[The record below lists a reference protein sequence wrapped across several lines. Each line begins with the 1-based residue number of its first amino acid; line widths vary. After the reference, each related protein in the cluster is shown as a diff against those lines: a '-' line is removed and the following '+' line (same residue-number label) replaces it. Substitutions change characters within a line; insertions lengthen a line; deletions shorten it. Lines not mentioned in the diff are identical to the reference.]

1 MDIINMPAIKSATQN
16 RSREKRDLLLAA
28 GERSFATVGY
38 EKTRIADLA
47 SEVGISVGVFYQRF
61 GNKRQF
67 FDALAEDMI
76 QRSDKHWT
84 EFFQNASDYSNA
96 EDFFQCL
103 IYQIAKEINNSI
115 GFLRAMISL
124 GQHDKTVPAR
134 IASIDYMLAKSLE
147 TYLTDKGWVKANDLR
162 EHQMY
167 FACSITIKKLLVM
180 SLNEAGPIGV
190 MDPKTHRELSQMLIA
205 YLGIVQE

>member
-1 MDIINMPAIKSATQN
+1 MTKQAIKSATQK

-76 QRSDKHWT
+76 QRGDKLWT
-84 EFFQNASDYSNA
+84 EFFQSASGYSNT
-96 EDFFQCL
+96 EDFFQRL
-103 IYQIAKEINNSI
+103 IYLLAKQINDNI

-124 GQHDKTVPAR
+124 GQQDKTVPAR
-134 IASIDYMLAKSLE
+134 MTSIDYMLAKSLE
-147 TYLTDKGWVKANDLR
+147 TYLTDRGWITVTGLR

-180 SLNEAGPIGV
+180 SLNEAGPTGV
-190 MDPKTHRELSQMLIA
+190 MDAKTHRELSQMLIA

>member
-1 MDIINMPAIKSATQN
+1 MDSINMPAIKSATQK

-67 FDALAEDMI
+67 FDALAEDMLL
-76 QRSDKHWT
+76 RGDKLWAD
-84 EFFQNASDYSNA
+84 FFENASGYSNA
-96 EDFFQCL
+96 EDFFQRL
-103 IYQIAKEINNSI
+103 IYLLAKQINNNI

-124 GQHDKTVPAR
+124 GQQDKEVPAR
-134 IASIDYMLAKSLE
+134 MAKLDHLLAKSLE
-147 TYLTDKGWVKANDLR
+147 DYLTDRGWITATALR

-167 FACSITIKKLLVM
+167 FACSIVTKKLLVM
-180 SLNEAGPIGV
+180 EFNQAGPTGV
-190 MDPKTHRELSQMLIA
+190 LDPRTHRELSQMLIA